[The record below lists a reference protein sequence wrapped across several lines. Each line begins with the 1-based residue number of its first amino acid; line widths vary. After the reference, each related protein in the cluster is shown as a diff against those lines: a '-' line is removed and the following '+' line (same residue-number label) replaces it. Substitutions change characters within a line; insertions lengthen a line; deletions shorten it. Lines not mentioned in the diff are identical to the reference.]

1 MNYSTCLPVFIAF
14 LLIASIAVLSADA
27 ANGTN
32 NITKIALVG
41 DISGTSIRDLI
52 KQRNPDMLVAL
63 GDLGYKSALPAFEKD
78 YGIFNLKCLV
88 GNHDS
93 AKDAGGDPIVKEA
106 PAYCGDCWSVKVGNT
121 TRLFGF
127 NTNGDLNNQLE
138 SAKNSIIAGNLPN
151 GIALTL

>member
-63 GDLGYKSALPAFEKD
+63 GDLGYKSTLSAFEKD

-88 GNHDS
+88 
-93 AKDAGGDPIVKEA
+93 
-106 PAYCGDCWSVKVGNT
+106 
-121 TRLFGF
+121 
-127 NTNGDLNNQLE
+127 
-138 SAKNSIIAGNLPN
+138 
-151 GIALTL
+151 

>member
-14 LLIASIAVLSADA
+14 LWIASIAVLSADA

-63 GDLGYKSALPAFEKD
+63 GDLGYKSTLSAFEKD
-78 YGIFNLKCLV
+78 
-88 GNHDS
+88 
-93 AKDAGGDPIVKEA
+93 
-106 PAYCGDCWSVKVGNT
+106 
-121 TRLFGF
+121 
-127 NTNGDLNNQLE
+127 
-138 SAKNSIIAGNLPN
+138 
-151 GIALTL
+151 

>member
-41 DISGTSIRDLI
+41 DISDTSIRDLI

-63 GDLGYKSALPAFEKD
+63 GDLGYKSTLPAFEKD

-88 GNHDS
+88 
-93 AKDAGGDPIVKEA
+93 
-106 PAYCGDCWSVKVGNT
+106 
-121 TRLFGF
+121 
-127 NTNGDLNNQLE
+127 
-138 SAKNSIIAGNLPN
+138 
-151 GIALTL
+151 